1 MIMGQ
6 FLIGFVFS
14 FVGSAPPGIINVTVA
29 ETRIR
34 SGQSAAIWLAAGAA
48 LVEWFQAFVAVYFG
62 GLLAQDRWQLA
73 IQVIAIVVF
82 FALGIHSLRLAYK
95 NSGETLSSQLKLP
108 FFWKGVLVSV
118 LNFLAIP
125 YWLVNSAYLNTLG
138 LSLEGM
144 TYLSVFC
151 TGVLFGT
158 FFLLL
163 VYAYLSRFIM
173 AHLKQVVR
181 WTNLSLAAIFLLIA
195 TIQLMKLLL

>member
-1 MIMGQ
+1 
-6 FLIGFVFS
+6 
-14 FVGSAPPGIINVTVA
+14 
-29 ETRIR
+29 
-34 SGQSAAIWLAAGAA
+34 
-48 LVEWFQAFVAVYFG
+48 
-62 GLLAQDRWQLA
+62 
-73 IQVIAIVVF
+73 
-82 FALGIHSLRLAYK
+82 
-95 NSGETLSSQLKLP
+95 
-108 FFWKGVLVSV
+108 
-118 LNFLAIP
+118 
-125 YWLVNSAYLNTLG
+125 LVNSEYLNTLG
-138 LSLEGM
+138 LSQEGM